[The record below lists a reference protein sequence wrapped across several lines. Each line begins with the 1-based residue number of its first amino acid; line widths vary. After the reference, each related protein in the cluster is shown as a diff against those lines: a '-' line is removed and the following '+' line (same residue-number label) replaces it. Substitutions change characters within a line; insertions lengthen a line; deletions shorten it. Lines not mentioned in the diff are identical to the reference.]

1 MSVLG
6 YLSPPSWRRVDL
18 GTWLVKPWVRPLRF
32 ERATLPK
39 GAAAVTLLEP
49 SLPDIASP
57 RERTLRALWY
67 AHAGASGD
75 PTYYMAGIYH
85 ELGDPRVT
93 LALDLFGLALR
104 LLAFICDAAKERR

>member
-1 MSVLG
+1 MSALG
-6 YLSPPSWRRVDL
+6 FLSPPWRRVDL

-67 AHAGASGD
+67 AHAAASGD
-75 PTYYMAGIYH
+75 PTYYH